1 MKCENCP
8 ACKSYFD
15 GLENVPYCD
24 IGVSEDEAY
33 HDGDWYCNYNR
44 KTIEK
49 RLREKGKINFQRRIR
64 DMGIFIVKLLDAVE
78 NFLSVVAEWFYE

>member
-33 HDGDWYCNYNR
+33 HDGDCVCNHCANSVECFDNCTGEADFSCFTCDYR
-44 KTIEK
+44 KGES
-49 RLREKGKINFQRRIR
+49 LC
-64 DMGIFIVKLLDAVE
+64 
-78 NFLSVVAEWFYE
+78 

>member
-15 GLENVPYCD
+15 GLENIPYCD

-49 RLREKGKINFQRRIR
+49 RLMEAGKSNDVWRSNAWLMQRTWVR
-64 DMGIFIVKLLDAVE
+64 
-78 NFLSVVAEWFYE
+78 

>member
-44 KTIEK
+44 QTIEK
-49 RLREKGKINFQRRIR
+49 RLREKGKI
-64 DMGIFIVKLLDAVE
+64 
-78 NFLSVVAEWFYE
+78 